1 MNQRKVI
8 EEQVVVP
15 PVKNLSKQRSLMD
28 RQQIYLLVDEDIGG
42 VKSNRE
48 KDLSHVIVTELGPST
63 KFAYASHKA
72 VSEYKEA
79 KAVCCCNNKYSQL
92 FVI

>member
-1 MNQRKVI
+1 MVDFSTRFLEVDKKTVDLVSN
-8 EEQVVVP
+8 EEL
-15 PVKNLSKQRSLMD
+15 KTSAS
-28 RQQIYLLVDEDIGG
+28 IYLLVDEDIGG